1 MAIDSRDKRAS
12 VLGINSSAPRL
23 EQMREKITHN
33 ARNLQHEGLVVT
45 VSIGLA
51 QLQARDEDV
60 AGLMRRADNAMYRAK
75 RAGRNRVVDAGS
87 ELETA

>member
-1 MAIDSRDKRAS
+1 M
-12 VLGINSSAPRL
+12 
-23 EQMREKITHN
+23 
-33 ARNLQHEGLVVT
+33 T